1 MNWKDIVIA
10 VILVIAAVVL
20 SIPIASSLRQVG
32 VPTIG

>member
-1 MNWKDIVIA
+1 MNWRDNIIA
-10 VILVIAAVVL
+10 VILIIVAIIL